1 LPDRSGR
8 QGQLAIL
15 NDFAQ
20 DATFSLMITPDQIRA
35 ARALLRLDQAEVAR
49 QAHVSLATIRRVERA
64 GDEPHASER
73 AIASI
78 RRALEAAGAEF
89 IDDGVKRRRHER
101 TAEEKDALFRDLMAI
116 SQRSAQFL
124 AEHPGAFSEDE
135 LFDENGLP
143 A

>member
-1 LPDRSGR
+1 
-8 QGQLAIL
+8 
-15 NDFAQ
+15 
-20 DATFSLMITPDQIRA
+20 MITPDQIRA